1 MKSRIKVSTRQIFIF
16 PSDEAV
22 ATIGVL
28 GHKDDAMKFTR
39 DPEVLLEVLSTSKNW
54 WTPGCIDRNVHSKVT
69 FDVSKLFKNLE
80 LGIKF
85 SNSLSGFESKFLKEG
100 QSVVGMELMLQNV
113 RKNLPDLLLL
123 WGTSCKN
130 PHEASRR

>member
-1 MKSRIKVSTRQIFIF
+1 MKSKIKVSTRQIFIF

-100 QSVVGMELMLQNV
+100 QSVVGME
-113 RKNLPDLLLL
+113 
-123 WGTSCKN
+123 TS
-130 PHEASRR
+130 ASKCTQKPARPPSVVGYFM

>member
-1 MKSRIKVSTRQIFIF
+1 MKSKIKVSTRQVFTF

-28 GHKDDAMKFTR
+28 GHKEDAIKFTR
-39 DPEVLLEVLSTSKNW
+39 GPEILLGFLSKSKYW

-69 FDVSKLFKNLE
+69 FDETKLFKNLE
-80 LGIKF
+80 LGISF

-100 QSVVGMELMLQNV
+100 QSVVGME
-113 RKNLPDLLLL
+113 
-123 WGTSCKN
+123 TS
-130 PHEASRR
+130 ASKCTQKPARSPSVVGYFI